1 MPTRAYR
8 SGLCP
13 ASQPLFHLS
22 SPILTYAAVTLS
34 LSLSLSAWSSSFPC
48 RGLCTC
54 GSRCFPT
61 YLWRAVPSL
70 LRLQLKCHLHG
81 SWLCWLFWLKASSMP
96 SPSLCHWKPHDLTL
110 SSSSHLSEYDINLF
124 ISNVFSLIP
133 LLESCLP
140 KRSSFSGLFITVFL
154 VLEQC
159 LAHRED
165 PQKIFLPD

>member
-13 ASQPLFHLS
+13 APRPLFRLS

-34 LSLSLSAWSSSFPC
+34 LSLSFQHIKLLSMPRALHLQLRLLP
-48 RGLCTC
+48 
-54 GSRCFPT
+54 P

-70 LRLQLKCHLHG
+70 VRSQLKCHLHG
-81 SWLCWLFWLKASSMP
+81 SWLCWLFWLKAHFMP
-96 SPSLCHWKPHDLTL
+96 SPSFRHWKPHDLSL
-110 SSSSHLSEYDINLF
+110 SSSSYLSEYDINLF
-124 ISNVFSLIP
+124 ISNVFSLSP
-133 LLESCLP
+133 LLESYLRE
-140 KRSSFSGLFITVFL
+140 RSSFSGLFITVFL

-165 PQKIFLPD
+165 TQKIFLPD